1 MLTNK
6 DIEKIMKIVQDCK
19 IEMTDTLFGTR
30 PEYIKTF
37 AEGFMRCR
45 NKIAAELIC
54 LQDTLN
60 KNVIPNK
67 ISIEECDFSV
77 RTHNCLQRAGI
88 KTLGDI
94 KSVEQLQNV
103 RNLGKRSVNEVI
115 DKLREYGIELPESEG
130 QNASRVESE
139 R

>member
-1 MLTNK
+1 MTNK

-67 ISIEECDFSV
+67 ISVGDCDFTV
-77 RTHNCLQRAGI
+77 RTYNCLKRAGI
-88 KTLGDI
+88 NILGDI
-94 KSVEQLQNV
+94 KSVEQLKSV
-103 RNLGKRSVNEVI
+103 RNLGEHSVQEVV
-115 DKLREYGIELPESEG
+115 DKLKEYGIELPDSE
-130 QNASRVESE
+130 EE
-139 R
+139 

>member
-1 MLTNK
+1 MTNK
-6 DIEKIMKIVQDCK
+6 DIEKIMQIVQDCR
-19 IEMTDTLFGTR
+19 IEMTDTLFGTK

-67 ISIEECDFSV
+67 IPIEDCVFTV
-77 RTHNCLQRAGI
+77 RTHNCLKRAGI
-88 KTLGDI
+88 NILGDI
-94 KSVEQLQNV
+94 KSVEQLKNV
-103 RNLGKRSVNEVI
+103 RNLGKRSAQEVV
-115 DKLREYGIELPESEG
+115 DKLKEYGIELPDGEE
-130 QNASRVESE
+130 EK
-139 R
+139 

>member
-1 MLTNK
+1 MTNK

-54 LQDTLN
+54 C
-60 KNVIPNK
+60 K
-67 ISIEECDFSV
+67 I
-77 RTHNCLQRAGI
+77 R
-88 KTLGDI
+88 
-94 KSVEQLQNV
+94 
-103 RNLGKRSVNEVI
+103 
-115 DKLREYGIELPESEG
+115 
-130 QNASRVESE
+130 
-139 R
+139 

>member
-30 PEYIKTF
+30 PEHIKTF

-60 KNVIPNK
+60 KKCN
-67 ISIEECDFSV
+67 
-77 RTHNCLQRAGI
+77 T
-88 KTLGDI
+88 
-94 KSVEQLQNV
+94 EQNIN
-103 RNLGKRSVNEVI
+103 RRIRFFCTNT
-115 DKLREYGIELPESEG
+115 
-130 QNASRVESE
+130 
-139 R
+139 